1 MSQELPQDLF
11 AGKFRLLRLLGKGA
25 MGEVWLAE
33 EVGPRNFRRQVAV
46 KRLLATD
53 GISEYARES
62 FIAEAQVIAR
72 LDHPNIVRL
81 IELGESDERGLYL
94 VLDYIDGA
102 ALDRLMRKTGPLSP
116 AAVALIGREVARAL
130 DAVHSMT
137 DGYGQNLGVVH
148 RDVSPAN
155 ILIGRDGRVRLSDF
169 GVARIHGLGGEKTET
184 GIFKGKLPYMPPE
197 QALGEPFDGRAD
209 VFSLGVTIF
218 EALIGGR
225 LRKAETQGQLIA
237 KIATERVIRVH
248 DVVPDTIPA
257 LAHAIDAATEFR
269 SHDRIPSAGHLASAL
284 NGVLFAMGPSAEQNA
299 YAELAD
305 RVNNVAGASTG
316 PTTKQPWSLAL
327 SGEVPG
333 FGASGSNP
341 RAFTGSGPM
350 STGSGPYSVPA
361 PPTSNPSN
369 LYGTESGPLSSPH
382 SGSGGYYHAQLQTR
396 PGVASVPP
404 DGAPSVTRIASIS
417 DATRPKPTSRAWMV
431 ALGLAALLGVGAG
444 TLWVVFGFDG
454 SSSRTTASTAT
465 TNEREP
471 PPASSAV
478 VEAPPPEPTSSS
490 EVAMTDTSSTPTS
503 SSNPKDPTQS
513 KTRPTPTPRP
523 TTTPTSD
530 PGEEATGNGTLQ
542 VTVSPWGNVT
552 VDGVPR
558 GTTPIGPITLSAGN
572 HTVSVTNPDLGASRS
587 ATIKVV
593 PGKQASIGFDLRKSQ

>member
-155 ILIGRDGRVRLSDF
+155 ILVGRDGRVRLSDF

-248 DVVPDTIPA
+248 EMVPDTLPA
-257 LAHAIDAATEFR
+257 LAQAIDAATEFR
-269 SHDRIPSAGHLASAL
+269 SQDRIPTAGHLASAL
-284 NGVLFAMGPSAEQNA
+284 NGVLFAMGPSAEQAA

-341 RAFTGSGPM
+341 RAYTGSGPV
-350 STGSGPYSVPA
+350 SSPGSGPYSFPT
-361 PPTSNPSN
+361 PPPSNPSN
-369 LYGTESGPLSSPH
+369 LYGDSGPHSAPV
-382 SGSGGYYHAQLQTR
+382 SGSGAYYHTLLQR
-396 PGVASVPP
+396 QGPASVPP
-404 DGAPSVTRIASIS
+404 EGVPSVTRIASIS
-417 DATRPKPTSRAWMV
+417 DASRPKPSSRAWV
-431 ALGLAALLGVGAG
+431 AALGLAALLGIGAG
-444 TLWVVFGFDG
+444 TLWVVLGGNDDAQT
-454 SSSRTTASTAT
+454 SAASTAT
-465 TNEREP
+465 TKDRET
-471 PPASSAV
+471 PPAASV
-478 VEAPPPEPTSSS
+478 VTQATAPGPTASTV
-490 EVAMTDTSSTPTS
+490 VAMTDPSSTSAPSGDPKDPDRPKSRPTSSPRPASTPTA
-503 SSNPKDPTQS
+503 
-513 KTRPTPTPRP
+513 
-523 TTTPTSD
+523 D

-542 VTVSPWGNVT
+542 VTVSPWGNVS

-558 GTTPIGPITLSAGN
+558 GTTPIGPITLSAGP

-593 PGKQASIGFDLRKSQ
+593 AGKQASIGFDLRKSQ